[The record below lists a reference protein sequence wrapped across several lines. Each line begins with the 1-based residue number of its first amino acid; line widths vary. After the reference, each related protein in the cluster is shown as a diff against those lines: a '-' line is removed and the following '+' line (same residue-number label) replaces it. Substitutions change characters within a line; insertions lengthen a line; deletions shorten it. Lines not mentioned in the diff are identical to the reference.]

1 MFFKIETI
9 LFSNMDNLEQQDK
22 ESFIKK
28 YLISDIDNLI
38 FNKIKNILSN
48 KELTYKGTKTKQR
61 RIEKLVNV
69 YLLKKDENEYDIN
82 PLWASKLSSIFCLF

>member
-1 MFFKIETI
+1 MFFKIETV
-9 LFSNMDNLEQQDK
+9 LFSNMNNKEQQDK
-22 ESFIKK
+22 EFFIKK
-28 YLISDIDNLI
+28 YLISDIDNLL

-48 KELTYKGTKTKQR
+48 KELSYKGTTTKQR

-82 PLWASKLSSIFCLF
+82 PL